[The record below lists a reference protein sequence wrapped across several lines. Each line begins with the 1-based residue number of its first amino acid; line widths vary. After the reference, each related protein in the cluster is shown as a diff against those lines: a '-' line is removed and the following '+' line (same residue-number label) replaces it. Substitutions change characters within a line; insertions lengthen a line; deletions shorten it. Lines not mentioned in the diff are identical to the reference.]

1 MPTDAVSLYAASRDR
16 IVGLT
21 RNLPDEAARRPVL
34 SCPRW
39 TVHELLAH
47 LAGVAQDFATGNME
61 GAPGEAWTEA
71 QIGPRRD
78 KPTAEVVEEW
88 AAAAPEFDA
97 ALGNLPAGLATI
109 AVADVV
115 SHEHD
120 LRQALERPGARD
132 DEAVEVALQFM
143 GRGLGRRINEA
154 GLPPLRLRTEEGDEL
169 VAGTGKPAATVTAPR
184 FELFRGIAGRRS
196 KTQVA
201 AYEWDGALEPY
212 EKVWPTFGVYA
223 ERDIVE

>member
-1 MPTDAVSLYAASRDR
+1 MPTDAVSLYAASRAR
-16 IVGLT
+16 IVELT
-21 RNLPDEAARRPVL
+21 RDLSQEAARLPVL

-39 TVHELLAH
+39 TVHELLSH
-47 LAGVAQDFATGNME
+47 LAGVAQDFASGNME

-78 KPTAEVVEEW
+78 RPTTQVVEEW

-97 ALGNLPAGLATI
+97 ALAELPRGLATI

-120 LRQALERPGARD
+120 LRHALERPGARD
-132 DEAVEVALQFM
+132 DEAVTVALQFM
-143 GRGLGRRINEA
+143 GRGLGRRIDEA
-154 GLPPLRLRTEEGDEL
+154 GLPPLRLRTDEGDEL
-169 VAGTGKPAATVTAPR
+169 VAGTGDAAATVTAPR

-196 KTQVA
+196 KQQIA
-201 AYEWDGALEPY
+201 GYRWDGALEPY